1 MDEKRPL
8 SRRQLR
14 NIQLARG
21 IPALEFQHRTGMPR
35 ASYEALLGA
44 SSGEEG
50 KDAAKLI
57 SRQTFDRV
65 VSLLGI
71 DEEFTSLRRKGVIE
85 WRAEGT
91 SKVTA
96 ASWRE
101 AVESL
106 VSELFSDDLL
116 LVEVRTEGAKRFGR
130 GSERMVL
137 LHDRVNEFRI
147 AIMNAADDLV
157 GLLEKAFG
165 TTCERRVTISAPEF
179 HDARE
184 MISHEVFR
192 SVQFDAISGAIAP
205 KYSWRDVQA
214 GAREFGFLPDD
225 LIEMMHQRAQER
237 AQRGSVGPASGGEEE
252 YAVRRL
258 QLVTTA

>member
-130 GSERMVL
+130 RSERMVL

>member
-21 IPALEFQHRTGMPR
+21 IPAQEFQHRTGMPR

-71 DEEFTSLRRKGVIE
+71 DEDFTSLRTSGVIE

-91 SKVTA
+91 SKAT
-96 ASWRE
+96 SETWCE

-106 VSELFSDDLL
+106 VAELFSDDLL
-116 LVEVRTEGAKRFGR
+116 LVEVRTDAARRFGR
-130 GSERMVL
+130 GGDRMVL
-137 LHDRVNEFRI
+137 LHDRQHQFRV

-165 TTCERRVTISAPEF
+165 VSCERRVTIAPSEF

-237 AQRGSVGPASGGEEE
+237 AQRGASGDALVAEQE
-252 YAVRRL
+252 YGVRRL
-258 QLVTTA
+258 QLVTA